1 MNNGRTLLGISVFA
15 VCILT
20 GCGDDEP
27 SGGFIPAE
35 NVPPVVTITG
45 PQTGYVTTE
54 KFTITFTAT
63 AVDQEDGLIPGTS
76 IRWESNKDGE
86 FGTGSEVLWSGLS
99 VGSHLITAT
108 ATDSDEGTG
117 NSTISVNVQAA
128 PAQPPSAEIV
138 TPMNGA
144 SFAAGEEVAFLAAVD
159 DPDGPELP
167 DSAIVWSSDIDGVI
181 GTGRQLGTSTLT
193 AGAHVIT
200 LTVTD
205 PQSLTDIETVS
216 ITITP

>member
-1 MNNGRTLLGISVFA
+1 MTNGRTLLGISVFA
-15 VCILT
+15 VCVLS
-20 GCGDDEP
+20 GCGDEES

-45 PQTGYVTTE
+45 PQNGYVTTE
-54 KFTITFTAT
+54 TVTISFTAT
-63 AVDQEDGLIPGTS
+63 AADQEDGLIPGTS

-86 FGTGSEVLWSGLS
+86 FGIGSEVLWSGLS
-99 VGSHLITAT
+99 VGSHAVTAR
-108 ATDSDEGTG
+108 ATDSHGDSGS
-117 NSTISVNVQAA
+117 STISVNIQAR

-138 TPMNGA
+138 TPQPGET
-144 SFAAGEEVAFLAAVD
+144 FAVGEEVPFLASVD

-167 DSAIVWSSDIDGVI
+167 ESAIVWSSDIDGQI
-181 GTGRQLGTSTLT
+181 GTGRSFGTTALT

-205 PQSLTDIETVS
+205 PQSLTGTATVLIS
-216 ITITP
+216 ITP